1 MNHLC
6 AFYESID
13 SASLIEINNVVDDV
27 LTRASEERFLVPEEF
42 DHLLWAAALGPNVTR
57 AKVETPSLG
66 VRRMVT
72 EIIPRKRGGVAFD
85 LSKPQ
90 IFLPPAPIPL
100 TASEELAFHAAE
112 DAVGASAIYGLIA
125 LGPASQPAMPTGDL
139 RIIRAT
145 GTTTL
150 TPNKWTTVSVT
161 PELSLEPGR
170 YALIGFIAI
179 SANAIAAR
187 ALITGQNWRPGMPA
201 LTGSEAAAVDFQIL
215 NLERLHFEMM
225 GEFTHINP
233 PQFQFLSSAADT
245 SETVFMY
252 VIKVG

>member
-13 SASLIEINNVVDDV
+13 SASPIEIDNVVDDV
-27 LTRASEERFLVPEEF
+27 LTRASAERFLVPEGF
-42 DHLLWAAALGPNVTR
+42 NHVLWAAALGPNVTR
-57 AKVETPSLG
+57 AKIETPSLG
-66 VRRMVT
+66 VRRMST
-72 EIIPRKRGGVAFD
+72 EVIPRRRGAITFD
-85 LSKPQ
+85 LSKPE
-90 IFLPPAPIPL
+90 IFVPPSPIPL
-100 TASEELAFHAAE
+100 TPSEELAFHAAE
-112 DAVGASAIYGLIA
+112 DAAGASAVYGLVA
-125 LGPASQPAMPTGDL
+125 LGPATQPALPAGDL

-145 GTTTL
+145 GATVL
-150 TPNKWTTVSVT
+150 TANKWTTVSMT

-170 YALIGFIAI
+170 YMLIGFLAI

-201 LTGSEAAAVDFQIL
+201 LAGSEAAALDFAPMRLEQL
-215 NLERLHFEMM
+215 NFEQM

-233 PQFQFLSSAADT
+233 PQFQFLSSAADA